1 MIDGMQGKGKD
12 MTEDKMQMW
21 AGLIGWLVVGWL
33 LTLGVAFLWLLTD
46 TVTALIFSL
55 GIGLGIGIAFIIMIN
70 ETLIRTVLD
79 ALQTAGESVARLLRL
94 RTYVRG
100 VLAVWIMGLFTLVVV
115 MTVFNFIEIDKF
127 NAIMGVLGS
136 FVASVIAYYFATRT
150 SS

>member
-1 MIDGMQGKGKD
+1 MQGKGKN

-79 ALQTAGESVARLLRL
+79 ALQAAGENVARLLRL

>member
-1 MIDGMQGKGKD
+1 

-33 LTLGVAFLWLLTD
+33 LTLAVAFLWLLTD

-70 ETLIRTVLD
+70 ETLIRTVID

-94 RTYVRG
+94 R
-100 VLAVWIMGLFTLVVV
+100 
-115 MTVFNFIEIDKF
+115 
-127 NAIMGVLGS
+127 
-136 FVASVIAYYFATRT
+136 
-150 SS
+150 